1 LKKKNKYSLS
11 IALLISILCASCQ
24 FIKPS
29 EEEDKGE
36 VIARV
41 YDRYLYESDLNPVLE
56 QKGNLSS
63 RDSLS
68 LVQNFI
74 NIWAKDQLML
84 YKAEFNLNENQK
96 NFDEQIT
103 KYKND
108 LLKFTY
114 QEEYLQQNLDTNI
127 STQEIEEYYLSS
139 RENFLLKEN
148 ILIANYIII
157 STNAPKLSDARD
169 WFKSK
174 EKEDRENLRDF
185 AIKYSREFFLEDS
198 SWLSFD
204 RLASKIPF
212 EKGINQ
218 SELLSNNNF
227 LEISDTNKIYL
238 LEIVNYKLKNSHAPL
253 SYIKNIIRNILINK
267 KKLKL
272 LADLEKN
279 LLSDAL
285 EKKEFETYK

>member
-1 LKKKNKYSLS
+1 MISLLS
-11 IALLISILCASCQ
+11 VSCH
-24 FIKPS
+24 FFNPS
-29 EEEDKGE
+29 ENEDKGE

-41 YDRYLYESDLNPVLE
+41 YDRFLYQSDLKLVLD

-68 LVQNFI
+68 FIQNFI

-96 NFDEQIT
+96 NFEEQIT

-127 STQEIEEYYLSS
+127 SIEEIKEYYLSS

-148 ILIANYIII
+148 ILISNYIIV
-157 STNAPKLSDARD
+157 SSNAPKLTEATA

-174 EKEDRENLRDF
+174 NKEDKEKLREF
-185 AIKYSREFFLEDS
+185 AIKYSREFFLGDS
-198 SWLSFD
+198 TWLSFD
-204 RLASKIPF
+204 RVAAKIPF

-218 SELLSNNNF
+218 SQLLSNNNF

-238 LEIVNYKLKNSHAPL
+238 LEVVDYKLKNNHAPL
-253 SYIKNIIRNILINK
+253 NYIKSIIRNILINK

-285 EKKEFETYK
+285 EKKEFETY

>member
-1 LKKKNKYSLS
+1 M
-11 IALLISILCASCQ
+11 IALLSVSCR
-24 FIKPS
+24 FFNPS
-29 EEEDKGE
+29 EEEDKGK

-41 YDRYLYESDLNPVLE
+41 YDRFLYESDLDRVLE

-68 LVQNFI
+68 FIQNFI

-114 QEEYLQQNLDTNI
+114 QEEFLQQNLDTNI
-127 STQEIEEYYLSS
+127 SIEEIKEYYESS

-148 ILIANYIII
+148 ILISNYIIV
-157 STNAPKLSDARD
+157 SSNAPKLTDARA
-169 WFKSK
+169 WFKSN
-174 EKEDRENLRDF
+174 EKEDREKLKEY
-185 AIKYSREFFLEDS
+185 AIKYSREFFLGDS

-204 RLASKIPF
+204 RVAAKIPF

-218 SELLSNNNF
+218 GQFLSNNNF

-238 LEIVNYKLKNSHAPL
+238 LEVVDYKLKNNHAPL
-253 SYIKNIIRNILINK
+253 KYIKNIIHNILINK

-285 EKKEFETYK
+285 EKKEFETY

>member
-1 LKKKNKYSLS
+1 MISLLS
-11 IALLISILCASCQ
+11 VSCNFFAPKDQ
-24 FIKPS
+24 K
-29 EEEDKGE
+29 DKGK

-41 YDRYLYESDLNPVLE
+41 YDRFLYENDLYAVLNL
-56 QKGNLSS
+56 KGQMSS

-68 LVQNFI
+68 FVQNYI

-96 NFDEQIT
+96 SFEEQIT

-114 QEEYLQQNLDTNI
+114 QEEYLRQNLDTNI
-127 STQEIEEYYLSS
+127 SLEEINDYYLAS

-148 ILIANYIII
+148 ILIANYIIV
-157 STNAPKLSDARD
+157 SSNAPKLTEARK
-169 WFKSK
+169 WFQSK
-174 EKEDRENLRDF
+174 DKEDSEKLREY
-185 AIKYSREFFLEDS
+185 AIKYSREYFIGDS

-204 RLASKIPF
+204 LIASKIPF
-212 EKGINQ
+212 EKGIDQ
-218 SELLSNNNF
+218 TELLSQNNY
-227 LEISDTNKIYL
+227 LEISDTNRIYL
-238 LEIVNYKLKNSHAPL
+238 LEVVNHRLKNKHAPL
-253 SYIKNIIRNILINK
+253 NYIKDVIRNILINK

-285 EKKEFETYK
+285 EKKEFETY

>member
-1 LKKKNKYSLS
+1 MVSLLS
-11 IALLISILCASCQ
+11 VSCHFFDASENDNNSK
-24 FIKPS
+24 I
-29 EEEDKGE
+29 
-36 VIARV
+36 IARV
-41 YDRYLYESDLNPVLE
+41 YDRYLYEDDLKVVFA
-56 QKGNLSS
+56 QKDNLNS

-68 LVQNFI
+68 IAQNFI
-74 NIWAKDQLML
+74 NLWAKDQLMI

-96 NFDEQIT
+96 NFEEQIT

-114 QEEYLQQNLDTNI
+114 QEEFLQQNLDTNI
-127 STQEIEEYYLSS
+127 SDAEIKAYYLLS

-148 ILIANYIII
+148 VLTANYLIVN
-157 STNAPKLSDARD
+157 TNAPKLNEAKD

-174 EKEDRENLRDF
+174 ALEDREKLREY
-185 AIKYSREFFLEDS
+185 AIKYSREFFLGDS
-198 SWLSFD
+198 TWLSFD
-204 RLASKIPF
+204 MIASKIPF
-212 EKGINQ
+212 EKGTNQ
-218 SELLSNNNF
+218 SQFLSNNNF

-238 LEIVNYKLKNSHAPL
+238 LEVLDYKLKNGHAPL
-253 SYIKNIIRNILINK
+253 NYIKPIIRNILINK

-285 EKKEFETYK
+285 DKKEFETY